1 MHTIN
6 ESELVLVVLSK
17 ALKRLHIIQTAQ
29 GRFRIK
35 VILKN
40 QEEER
45 DLVTYRK
52 QPREWV
58 SLDRLAKHIREKC
71 GAIPPMTLTLLTT
84 GENQQ

>member
-1 MHTIN
+1 MNTIS
-6 ESELVLVVLSK
+6 ESELVLVVRSK
-17 ALKRLHIIQTAQ
+17 ALKQLQIIQTEQ

-52 QPREWV
+52 QPREWA
-58 SLDRLAKHIREKC
+58 SLDRLAKHIQDKL
-71 GAIPPMTLTLLTT
+71 GPIPPMTLTLSMT
-84 GENQQ
+84 GETQQ